1 MGKNR
6 VKERCLK
13 EEFAKFFYTSQKMFG
28 ELKALRVILY
38 VIAIIPV
45 VLTFI
50 PSVSKDY
57 AFICSIVSFALSILN
72 EALTS
77 FLNEYKEKAIMEHQ
91 LYETGITGSQFSKI
105 EYDRETTNELNE
117 LAIRKGMSPMR
128 KQDKLNVVNVPDEI
142 SDDYSY
148 LYLCRKAAATTKY
161 MLSRVFYIY
170 CFLLIALVVFFI
182 FAIFF
187 KTETSQF
194 LTLIITIY
202 PLASPI
208 IKACGKCK
216 ECMKDCTK
224 ICADIDN
231 YFADGDVSL
240 ERLARMYYYV
250 QNLEFEMMTN
260 RPTIYNI
267 FKVLFKRGVANLEEG
282 VTTRFKAAIVELK
295 GKSMMNQGIIAQPKG
310 KALITKIDYDM
321 EQLNKIEQRKK
332 SRRKTKEEPL
342 PLDVILEQNANEA
355 VAAQASDLQSQNAT
369 KATAKSKKK
378 SVNAYTA
385 PETHEEAPNGIANGE
400 QAPKSTSKRKPAS
413 NKSKAT
419 KTDTSQ
425 N

>member
-1 MGKNR
+1 MGKNK
-6 VKERCLK
+6 VKERCQK

-28 ELKALRVILY
+28 ELKASRIILY
-38 VIAIIPV
+38 ILALIPV

-50 PSVSKDY
+50 PSVSSSY
-57 AFICSIVSFALSILN
+57 AFICSVVSFSLTILN
-72 EALTS
+72 EVLTS

-91 LYETGITGSQFSKI
+91 LYETGITGSEFSKI

-161 MLSRVFYIY
+161 MLSRIFYIY
-170 CFLLIALVVFFI
+170 CFLLVALVVFFI

-187 KTETSQF
+187 KTETAEF

-231 YFADGDVSL
+231 YFADGDISL
-240 ERLARMYYYV
+240 ERLARMYYYA

-267 FKVLFKRGVANLEEG
+267 FKVLFKRGTANLEEG

-295 GKSMMNQGIIAQPKG
+295 GKSMMHQGIIAQPKG
-310 KALITKIDYDM
+310 KALITKVDYDM
-321 EQLNKIEQRKK
+321 EQLDKIEKRKK
-332 SRRKTKEEPL
+332 SRKKQPDNEPIALEEL
-342 PLDVILEQNANEA
+342 SLIGATET
-355 VAAQASDLQSQNAT
+355 AATST
-369 KATAKSKKK
+369 
-378 SVNAYTA
+378 
-385 PETHEEAPNGIANGE
+385 NGE
-400 QAPKSTSKRKPAS
+400 QSAQLSTTAQKPS
-413 NKSKAT
+413 KSKTRKKSDVETTT
-419 KTDTSQ
+419 KTDADAVEVADAPTDATATPKRKRSTSNKNQ
-425 N
+425 NRN